1 MGELRFDFAPH
12 TYRLPSRDGNRL
24 TGMSKEWITYPAL
37 KKMGAE
43 VLRARISENPQE
55 AARWVE
61 AAALNGLVT
70 AQIAFGQMLVDGHGV
85 ARDPAAGLRW
95 FRLAAGAGSAEAVN
109 MVGRCHELG
118 WGVAVDKAEA
128 ARHYAAAAAKGDAWA
143 QFNLA
148 TLLLGGN
155 GGRVDRT
162 AALGWYLRSARAGNA
177 KSMTLIGRYLEHGW
191 DRPAR
196 PRAALRWYRR
206 GALGGDYRGQF
217 DYARL
222 LLEAGRQEE
231 ALVWFGRSVEEAV
244 PAFCREVARGIGE
257 HPYPPLRAIALR
269 AIERA
274 SESDAPED
282 IRAYAAALAS
292 GLGGM
297 PKHEDARV
305 QFARARKIEA
315 DLQSPGVQPTA
326 RQPGARHIRRI
337 RRLFHQYITYRT

>member
-1 MGELRFDFAPH
+1 
-12 TYRLPSRDGNRL
+12 
-24 TGMSKEWITYPAL
+24 MSKEWITYPAL

-43 VLRARISENPQE
+43 VLRARISENPRE

-61 AAALNGLVT
+61 AGALNGLVN

-85 ARDPAAGLRW
+85 TRDPAAGLRW
-95 FRLAAGAGSAEAVN
+95 FRLAAGAGSTEAMN

-148 TLLLGGN
+148 TLLLRGDGIPA
-155 GGRVDRT
+155 DRT

-196 PRAALRWYRR
+196 PRVALRWYRR

-222 LLEAGRQEE
+222 LLEAGRLEE
-231 ALVWFGRSVEEAV
+231 ALGWFARSVEEAV
-244 PAFCREVARGIGE
+244 PAFCREAARGLAE
-257 HPYPPLRAIALR
+257 HAHPGLRAIALR
-269 AIERA
+269 AFERA
-274 SESDAPED
+274 SESGMAED
-282 IRAYAAALAS
+282 IRAYGAALAS
-292 GLGGM
+292 GVGGT
-297 PKHEDARV
+297 PSHEDARA
-305 QFARARKIEA
+305 QFARARKMEGHPAPSSVRI
-315 DLQSPGVQPTA
+315 SA
-326 RQPGARHIRRI
+326 RQPRGRVIRRI
-337 RRLFHQYITYRT
+337 GRRLRQYVTGRG